1 MSSTLFMTNQSE
13 NQIFG
18 IYNGV
23 PIKCKRLKS
32 CLLINVTDLKKASKA
47 TAKYRFDR
55 WRSSTNIQDY
65 LLKLAEKAKVEP
77 LRAKNGLISEVSG
90 VLEIISGGNRL
101 FQGTYASCDLA
112 KKYTQEMSKDCYQW
126 LNSQLT
132 EESSSEVIR
141 AERVKI
147 KLGDFEIDV
156 YEIPSGEYLLNQLQI
171 AKLVKAGETSF
182 RDFLTSKS
190 PEALPY
196 KDSRF
201 VKIKTNDNNSRAKGI
216 PIPVVAA
223 YWTKEAI
230 KGNEIASRLLGACAI
245 ESIKRRADKAFGKN
259 ISEEEYNQRF
269 KNNYQKIIA
278 NCPKSLIQHE
288 KAQLKIAVFEGDTRK
303 LNKLYPKGIIPGFLE
318 KEKIVERL
326 IAISSYDECKP
337 WQLTPGREL
346 FRDKRT
352 KIAKC
357 PDFVSDVIEIDNKKA
372 IFIFQVY
379 PGIISP
385 VDIEQCIGRRYVHI
399 AKKQFNVDFSFLFLV
414 SPIGGNTKA
423 VSAVEDELEIGDT
436 NIGILTIKQLAEF
449 YHDLMHENKSGV
461 KTIKSAKKLFKPFL
475 EYKIYSPLQ
484 QATQLCIEFPTAS

>member
-1 MSSTLFMTNQSE
+1 MTNDE
-13 NQIFG
+13 N
-18 IYNGV
+18 
-23 PIKCKRLKS
+23 
-32 CLLINVTDLKKASKA
+32 NVRPKA
-47 TAKYRFDR
+47 
-55 WRSSTNIQDY
+55 
-65 LLKLAEKAKVEP
+65 
-77 LRAKNGLISEVSG
+77 
-90 VLEIISGGNRL
+90 
-101 FQGTYASCDLA
+101 
-112 KKYTQEMSKDCYQW
+112 
-126 LNSQLT
+126 
-132 EESSSEVIR
+132 
-141 AERVKI
+141 
-147 KLGDFEIDV
+147 
-156 YEIPSGEYLLNQLQI
+156 
-171 AKLVKAGETSF
+171 
-182 RDFLTSKS
+182 
-190 PEALPY
+190 
-196 KDSRF
+196 
-201 VKIKTNDNNSRAKGI
+201 I
-216 PIPVVAA
+216 PIPVASA
-223 YWTKEAI
+223 FWLKESR
-230 KGNEIASRLLGACAI
+230 KGNIKATRLIGACLV
-245 ESIKRRADKAFGKN
+245 ESIERRADKAFGKN
-259 ISEEEYNQRF
+259 ISEEKYNQRF
-269 KNNYQKIIA
+269 KENYQKIIA
-278 NCPKSLIQHE
+278 SCPKPLIQHE